1 MNHSYDTAPRASFLF
16 NQDFYLKNQTTSAL
30 YFFDQTITPNLL
42 CSLVEVS
49 PGDFVSGYRAPFGG
63 IECKDVNQLHSFIEY
78 IKETCKVLGA
88 RSITL
93 RQAPVCY
100 QPVVAAAIHEALTNQ
115 GFQLKFSDTN
125 QHILV
130 TDALFHTKLD
140 DQKKRRLTKLK
151 STGARV
157 EILDHIDSDTWYD
170 VYVQSRVA
178 KDFPV
183 TISKE
188 AYMDLSAKI
197 SDTYQY
203 AGVYLEDT
211 LLANAIFVRVNEEV
225 LYYFLAGSDGD
236 YASLSPSVFVLE
248 AMYEL
253 AQKQQYK
260 MLDLGISSVDAQLN
274 EGLHLFKKHVGA
286 IDSQKNT
293 YEFVF

>member
-1 MNHSYDTAPRASFLF
+1 MKHSSGTAPKASFLF
-16 NQDFYLKNQTTSAL
+16 NQDFYLKNHTASAL
-30 YFFDQTITPNLL
+30 YFFDQSINPNLL
-42 CSLVEVS
+42 CSIVEVS
-49 PGDFVSGYRAPFGG
+49 PGNFVSGYCAPFAG
-63 IECKDVNQLHSFIEY
+63 IECRDVQQLQTFVGY
-78 IKETCKVLGA
+78 IKETCKTLGA
-88 RSITL
+88 TSITL

-100 QPVVAAAIHEALTNQ
+100 QSTSAAIHEALMKN

-130 TDALFHTKLD
+130 TDAPFQTILD
-140 DQKKRRLTKLK
+140 DQKKRRLAKLK
-151 STGARV
+151 ATGARV
-157 EILDHIDSDTWYD
+157 EILNHIDSETWYD
-170 VYVQSRVA
+170 LYVQSRVA

-188 AYMDLSAKI
+188 AYMDLSSKL

-211 LLANAIFVRVNEEV
+211 LLANAVFVKVNQDV
-225 LYYFLAGSDGD
+225 LYYFLAASDAD
-236 YASLSPSVFVLE
+236 YASLSPSVLVLE

-260 MLDLGISSVDAQLN
+260 ILDLGISSVDGQLN

>member
-1 MNHSYDTAPRASFLF
+1 MNHSSDTAPKASFLF

-30 YFFDQTITPNLL
+30 YFFDQRINPNLL
-42 CSLVEVS
+42 CSIIEVS
-49 PGDFVSGYRAPFGG
+49 TGNFVSGYRAPFAG
-63 IECKDVNQLHSFIEY
+63 IECKDIHQLHTFIEY
-78 IKETCKVLGA
+78 IKETCQSLGA
-88 RSITL
+88 TSITL

-100 QPVVAAAIHEALTNQ
+100 QPETSAAIHETLMKH
-115 GFQLKFSDTN
+115 GFQIKFSDVN
-125 QHILV
+125 QHISV
-130 TDALFHTKLD
+130 TDAPFYTLLD

-151 STGARV
+151 STGARL
-157 EILDHIDSDTWYD
+157 EILDRIDSDTWYD
-170 VYVQSRVA
+170 VYVQSRIV
-178 KDFPV
+178 KNFPV

-197 SDTYQY
+197 SGTYQY

-211 LLANAIFVRVNEEV
+211 LLANAIFVRVNEDV
-225 LYYFLAGSDGD
+225 LYYFLAASDAD

-253 AQKQQYK
+253 AQKQQHK
-260 MLDLGISSVDAQLN
+260 ILDLGISSVNGQLN